1 MRTIPG
7 IRKRL
12 LATKSETSTHSGEDK
27 LGNQQLNSKHAPLLY
42 YVFGSVPKNRGE
54 GTGMR
59 TIPGIRKRLL
69 ATKSETSSHSGED
82 KLGNQQM
89 NAKQAPLLYWPFM
102 FSGSG

>member
-12 LATKSETSTHSGEDK
+12 LATKSKTSTHSSEDK
-27 LGNQQLNSKHAPLLY
+27 LRNKQLNSKRAPLLY

-59 TIPGIRKRLL
+59 TIPRIRKRLL
-69 ATKSETSSHSGED
+69 ATKSETSSHPSED
-82 KLGNQQM
+82 KLGNKQLNSKRAPFSTM
-89 NAKQAPLLYWPFM
+89 FWFRAKK
-102 FSGSG
+102 